1 MMTQSQTIQVSYE
14 NVTTL
19 ARQLRAAGA
28 VLKVAK
34 SVENFII
41 TIMKQP
47 QLTSIEEILT
57 SSESFDKF
65 SFIAKDAV
73 IENIKLPT
81 EIEATLEEATKPIK
95 KNRRKSIELISKS
108 DNLPAFDNEDDI
120 PF

>member
-65 SFIAKDAV
+65 GVIAEDAV
-73 IENIKLPT
+73 VENIKLPT
-81 EIEATLEEATKPIK
+81 EIEATLEEAIKSIK
-95 KNRRKSIELISKS
+95 KNTKKSIELISNS
-108 DNLPAFDNEDDI
+108 DNLPAVDNDDDI

>member
-1 MMTQSQTIQVSYE
+1 MMIQSQTIQVSYE

-57 SSESFDKF
+57 SSESFDKPN
-65 SFIAKDAV
+65 IIVEDV
-73 IENIKLPT
+73 VVENIKLPT
-81 EIEATLEEATKPIK
+81 VIETALEEAVKPAK
-95 KNRRKSIELISKS
+95 KSRKKSVESKS
-108 DNLPAFDNEDDI
+108 KLEDLPAFDDDDNI

>member
-1 MMTQSQTIQVSYE
+1 MTQSQTIQVSYK

-19 ARQLRAAGA
+19 ASQLRAAGA

-34 SVENFII
+34 NAESFII

-47 QLTSIEEILT
+47 QLISIKEILT
-57 SSESFDKF
+57 SSESFDKLGI
-65 SFIAKDAV
+65 IAEDV
-73 IENIKLPT
+73 VVENIKLPT

-95 KNRRKSIELISKS
+95 KNRRKSIELISRS
-108 DNLPAFDNEDDI
+108 HNLPAFDNDDDI